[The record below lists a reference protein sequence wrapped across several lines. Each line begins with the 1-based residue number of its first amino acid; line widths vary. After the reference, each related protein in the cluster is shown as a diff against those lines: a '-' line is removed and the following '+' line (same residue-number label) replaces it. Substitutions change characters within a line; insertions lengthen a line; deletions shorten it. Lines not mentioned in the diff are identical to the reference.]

1 MCYLEFG
8 KMFRF
13 LLSCYKYVVAG
24 SISKLG
30 DTYSIHLRLINTKG
44 ADTGVKK
51 RKSEKCRY
59 SEDELFFTARTV
71 AALIMGKKK
80 PDREIDRDE
89 RFIAHNNGMVMDTKT
104 GLMWAAND
112 NGKDINWDDAKAFC
126 ASYRGGGFMDWRMPT
141 PAELAEIYDR
151 SKIGLHVTMLI
162 GLTNCYVWT
171 SARRGS
177 DAAYFDFDFSGL
189 YWTYDTIS
197 SDFRTLPVR
206 RDK

>member
-1 MCYLEFG
+1 
-8 KMFRF
+8 
-13 LLSCYKYVVAG
+13 
-24 SISKLG
+24 
-30 DTYSIHLRLINTKG
+30 
-44 ADTGVKK
+44 
-51 RKSEKCRY
+51 
-59 SEDELFFTARTV
+59 
-71 AALIMGKKK
+71 
-80 PDREIDRDE
+80 
-89 RFIAHNNGMVMDTKT
+89 
-104 GLMWAAND
+104 
-112 NGKDINWDDAKAFC
+112 
-126 ASYRGGGFMDWRMPT
+126 MDWRMPT